1 MRIRTTLLAGLA
13 LVSTFPIR
21 ATDHNNL
28 DAKRPLRFEDAESI
42 KYRELA
48 AEFGLGFGRFSGKPL
63 NLQSEASL
71 LYGLAWNTQISLE
84 ASSVAGGRPVGDETA
99 FRAHD
104 VALGIL
110 HNFNRETESLPAFA
124 LRVDALA
131 STLPG
136 PKGLGYR
143 VRGILSKTVN
153 QYDRFHLNLDMEQ
166 APDREDGI
174 RRLQPGLV
182 LGYSTPMGYP
192 RAFNRTLLA
201 ELSVKAGPI
210 QGAGPTVSAGLGY
223 RQQITPRAVLDVGIL
238 SDLSTGRGVEKD
250 RLRAV
255 VGYSVSF

>member
-1 MRIRTTLLAGLA
+1 M
-13 LVSTFPIR
+13 R

-48 AEFGLGFGRFSGKPL
+48 AEFGLGFGRYSGKPL
-63 NLQSEASL
+63 NLQSEVSL
-71 LYGLAWNTQISLE
+71 LYGFALNTQFSLE
-84 ASSVAGGRPVGDETA
+84 ASGTAGGRPVGDETA

-104 VALGIL
+104 VAVGIL
-110 HNFNRETESLPAFA
+110 HNFNRETEALPAFA
-124 LRVDALA
+124 LRLDAVA
-131 STLPG
+131 STQSG

-153 QYDRFHLNLDMEQ
+153 QYDRFHLNLDLEQ
-166 APDREDGI
+166 APDRGEGI
-174 RRLQPGLV
+174 RRFQPGLV
-182 LGYSTPMGYP
+182 LGYSKPMGYP

-210 QGAGPTVSAGLGY
+210 PGASPTVSAGLGL
-223 RQQITPRAVLDVGIL
+223 RQQITQRAVLDVGIL
-238 SDLSTGRGVEKD
+238 SDLTAGRGVEKD
-250 RLRAV
+250 RFRAV